1 MNKSAENPDELFPK
15 RKPNDQGPKSQLN
28 PKNQVPNPKHR
39 ERCLPA
45 NSGLVIG
52 HWSLGF
58 PWDLGPWSLGFLKRP
73 WSLGFLKRPWLL
85 GFLERGWL
93 SGFLAR
99 RSSLGFLL
107 VASLM
112 LVLCST
118 AIANPTQEDVFK
130 SISSNVDQSV
140 DGRKMLGF
148 LAAIVG
154 LGLLAVVI
162 NNWQQRPA
170 RPKVTNHQGKLMREL
185 MKSAGLKSSQIRQLK
200 ALSADLAARGQPVE
214 NLTTLLLCPSLIKK
228 AREPGAG
235 RERSK

>member
-1 MNKSAENPDELFPK
+1 M
-15 RKPNDQGPKSQLN
+15 
-28 PKNQVPNPKHR
+28 
-39 ERCLPA
+39 
-45 NSGLVIG
+45 
-52 HWSLGF
+52 
-58 PWDLGPWSLGFLKRP
+58 
-73 WSLGFLKRPWLL
+73 
-85 GFLERGWL
+85 
-93 SGFLAR
+93 
-99 RSSLGFLL
+99 GFLL